1 MDRLISMT
9 WIGLSG
15 VVHNQ
20 SPNVCLNGSKGCVVL
35 SSFYED
41 LVQLD
46 SIHIIGVMEMV
57 VQIIERRLQLIYGLR
72 FGCIVSTT

>member
-1 MDRLISMT
+1 MDRLILMT
-9 WIGLSG
+9 WTGLSG
-15 VVHNQ
+15 VVQNQ
-20 SPNVCLNGSKGCVVL
+20 SLNVCLNGLKECVVL

-46 SIHIIGVMEMV
+46 SIHIIGVTEMV

-72 FGCIVSTT
+72 FGCIDSTT

>member
-1 MDRLISMT
+1 MT

-15 VVHNQ
+15 VVRNQ

-57 VQIIERRLQLIYGLR
+57 VQIIERRLQLISWPTLR
-72 FGCIVSTT
+72 VHRLHYLETDK